1 MEGEGLTQDEIALVL
16 HRAAELDREQ
26 ETTTDLDVATVEAA
40 AVEAGLSR
48 ASVCQALAELR
59 VGALAE
65 PDRRRLPDGLLG
77 PARLAVRRLVP
88 GPVEAVERELH
99 GFLRSQLF
107 ERRRHLGDRTVWDRR
122 EGMLPTFRRRLDLN
136 GRLLLNGVRRLEVAV
151 APEPDTEGGR
161 VMVSL
166 VADVG
171 EQRAASAWYLGGG
184 GAAGAGAV
192 AGAALVPGLDLLV
205 LASLPVAAG
214 ATWAGHWLGRY
225 HYRREVGR
233 IETALAGV
241 LDRLEHRP
249 APSPAPARRLSSV
262 AGAPARPARRA
273 AGD

>member
-1 MEGEGLTQDEIALVL
+1 MEGGGLTQEEIALVL

-26 ETTTDLDVATVEAA
+26 ETATDLDVATVEAA

-65 PDRRRLPDGLLG
+65 SDRRRLPDGLLG

-88 GPVEAVERELH
+88 GPVEVVERELH

-107 ERRRHLGDRTVWDRR
+107 ERRRHLGDRTLWHRR
-122 EGMLPTFRRRLDLN
+122 EGLLPGLRRQFDLN
-136 GRLLLNGVRRLEVAV
+136 GRLLLNGVPRLEVAV
-151 APEPDTEGGR
+151 AAEPGTGGGR

-171 EQRAASAWYLGGG
+171 EQRAASAWSLGGG
-184 GAAGAGAV
+184 ATAGAGVV
-192 AGAALVPGLDLLV
+192 AGAALVPGLDVLV

-214 ATWAGHWLGRY
+214 VTWAGHRLGRAN
-225 HYRREVGR
+225 YRREVGR
-233 IETALAGV
+233 IELALAGA
-241 LDRLEHRP
+241 LDRLEHRSVP
-249 APSPAPARRLSSV
+249 APRSGLRSVGGAPARR
-262 AGAPARPARRA
+262 ARPA
-273 AGD
+273 AGG